1 MQQEEFKKYLLSKSD
16 FKIARTCPAK
26 LYYKKL
32 KYPTSNDENEY
43 MQYLAKGGY
52 MVGKLATLM
61 YPEGISIETGNDH
74 QMAVK
79 LTDEYLAKN
88 NITLFEA
95 AILINGKIIRIDILE
110 KKGNVFNLIEVKS
123 KSFNSDEDVL
133 KQKKMMQ
140 EYIEDVAFQYLVLKE
155 KFPGAEIKPFLLLPD
170 KAKTTSIEGYHN
182 YIRISE
188 PTVYENSTFRTF
200 EVTVD
205 ESKLEEIKKDDILT
219 LINLEQDVEQ
229 MFEGIRKAANEF
241 VTSLQNGLTKI
252 EVPISKTCF
261 GCEFNRTDETHAL
274 SAYDECWINMPKH
287 EHQISELYH
296 IGTLGSN
303 QLANKLIEQ
312 KKTSL
317 FEIPNDSFTK
327 IRGIRQTIQVQN
339 TKSNTEWFS
348 KDIAKKLSSLE
359 YPLHFIDFE
368 TSISALPFHK
378 GMRPYEMV
386 AFQWSCHTIK
396 NKGAEP
402 VHAEWINMESDFPSF
417 KFAESLMNHV
427 GYAGTFLM
435 WATHENT
442 TLRNILEQTKKY
454 AYSNPEL
461 LRWLN
466 AVVKKDSD
474 DFGIFFDLN
483 KFTLENYFHPE
494 MRGRTSIKVTLPA
507 VLKAFSSPRIEK
519 WLREFEKEISL
530 FGKDESGDVINPYL
544 LLPPL
549 SIYKDVKI
557 KDGTGAMLAY
567 DEMLFGVHKG
577 DEELMKEFKTALLRY
592 CKIDTLAMVII
603 WEHWSKAVRNISGDK

>member
-1 MQQEEFKKYLLSKSD
+1 MMPQSEFKTYLLSKSD

-43 MQYLAKGGY
+43 MQYLAQGGY

-61 YPEGISIETGNDH
+61 YPEGILIETGSDH
-74 QMAVK
+74 QAAVR
-79 LTDEYLAKN
+79 LTDEYLTRTN
-88 NITLFEA
+88 VILFEA

-110 KKGNVFNLIEVKS
+110 KKGNIFNLIEVKS
-123 KSFNSDEDVL
+123 KSFNGEEDVL
-133 KQKKMMQ
+133 KQKKLMR

-155 KFPGAEIKPFLLLPD
+155 KYPNAKIKPFLLLPD
-170 KAKTTSIEGYHN
+170 KAKTTNIEGYHN

-188 PTVYENSTFRTF
+188 PKVYENSTFRSF
-200 EVTVD
+200 EVSVD
-205 ESKLEEIKKDDILT
+205 ESKLEEIKKDDLLIL
-219 LINLEQDVEQ
+219 LDVEQ
-229 MFEGIRKAANEF
+229 DIMEMFEGIEAAAKEF
-241 VTSLQNGLTKI
+241 VSSLQNGLKKI
-252 EVPISKTCF
+252 NVPISKTCF
-261 GCEFNRTDETHAL
+261 SCEFNRTDETHNM
-274 SAYDECWINMPKH
+274 SAYDECWKDMPKH
-287 EHQISELYH
+287 EHEISELYH
-296 IGTLGSN
+296 IGTLGNN

-312 KKTSL
+312 KKISL
-317 FEIPNDSFTK
+317 FDIPTDSFTK
-327 IRGIRQTIQVQN
+327 IRGIRQTIQVEN
-339 TKSNTEWFS
+339 TKKQTEWFD
-348 KDIAKKLSSLE
+348 KEIGKKLSSLK

-386 AFQWSCHTIK
+386 AFQWSCHTIQK
-396 NKGAEP
+396 EGAEL
-402 VHAEWINMESDFPSF
+402 VHAEWINLESDFPSF
-417 KFAESLMNHV
+417 KFAESLMSHV
-427 GYAGTFLM
+427 GYTGTFLM

-442 TLRNILEQTKKY
+442 TLRNILGQTEKY
-454 AYSNPEL
+454 AYNNPEL
-461 LRWLN
+461 LKWLN
-466 AVVKKDSD
+466 AVVKRDSD
-474 DFGIFFDLN
+474 DSGQFFDLN

-519 WLREFEKEISL
+519 WLTEFEKNISL
-530 FGKDESGDVINPYL
+530 FAKNEQGEVINPYL

-577 DEELMKEFKTALLRY
+577 DDELMKEFKAALLRY
-592 CKIDTLAMVII
+592 CKLDTLAMVII
-603 WEHWSKAVRNISGDK
+603 WEHWNQSGE